1 MSAQA
6 TPIRRA
12 LVTMWPLVSVS
23 VLATVGTV
31 VGSLGP
37 ESLDRV
43 VVGMLINLILV
54 VGLYVFMG
62 ISGVFS
68 FGQMAFMAIGAYVTA
83 LLTIPVDLKP
93 LLLPELPSFLSE
105 AHLPTVPATLVG
117 GAVAAL
123 AATVLSFP
131 LMRLSG
137 LMAGLATFAVL
148 IIVNVV
154 AKNWKEVTNGTTGM
168 TAVPTTTT
176 VTSALFW
183 SLPMLA
189 AAFLF
194 QQLRVGLR
202 LRASREDEVAAT
214 ASGIPVIRDRRIAF
228 VLSAFIVGLGGGLF
242 ASFLG
247 SFNSDAFFLD
257 VTFITIAM
265 LVIGGTKSLAGAVVG
280 TIVVSTLSEILRQ
293 VEQGVALG
301 PLELETPP
309 GLREVGLA
317 ILMLA
322 ILLLRPTGITG
333 GNEIRWPFGDP
344 LLLSRPLPAPA
355 SRLPELAET
364 KVLDRPTSLPHARRS
379 EGAE

>member
-1 MSAQA
+1 MSAHA
-6 TPIRRA
+6 LPVRRV
-12 LVTMWPLVSVS
+12 LVRVWPLVPLL
-23 VLATVGTV
+23 VLTTIVV
-31 VGSLGP
+31 LVGSLGP
-37 ESLDRV
+37 ESRDRV

-68 FGQMAFMAIGAYVTA
+68 FGQMAFMAIGAYTTA
-83 LLTIPVDLKP
+83 LLTVPVDLKP

-105 AHLPTVPATLVG
+105 AHLSTVPATLVG

-123 AATVLSFP
+123 AAAVLSFP

-154 AKNWKEVTNGTTGM
+154 AKNWKEVTNATTGM

-176 VTSALFW
+176 VTNALLW
-183 SLPMLA
+183 SLPVLA
-189 AAFLF
+189 AAYLF
-194 QQLRVGLR
+194 QQSRVGLR

-214 ASGIPVIRDRRIAF
+214 ASGIPVTRDRRIAF

-280 TIVVSTLSEILRQ
+280 TIVVSTLSEVLRQ
-293 VEQGVALG
+293 VEQGVAIG
-301 PLELETPP
+301 PLEIETPP

-317 ILMLA
+317 VLMLA

-333 GNEIRWPFGDP
+333 GHEIRWPFGDP
-344 LLLSRPLPAPA
+344 LLLSHPLPAPA
-355 SRLPELAET
+355 SSPGLGEA
-364 KVLDRPTSLPHARRS
+364 KARNRHKS
-379 EGAE
+379 VSGPRHSKGAE